1 VADARTTFFEHHFI
15 REGIIFPLSQ
25 HSTLSESIK
34 TMDLQH
40 FQQAKLVVCNVV
52 PHTFYNERKRAMIKM
67 TVELKNGNHIVQG
80 RNVPLQA
87 KLHYE
92 NDDDDLDG
100 ALLECYGLTAIGFT
114 GRIEL
119 SFRITEVSKRHHDKK
134 FQIELQPDIDANPEN
149 ADIRGVKSTPVLV
162 KSKDPTVRKSNRKR
176 KNAPSSS
183 DESEDNGHKNPRRQG
198 MPHPSL
204 M

>member
-1 VADARTTFFEHHFI
+1 
-15 REGIIFPLSQ
+15 
-25 HSTLSESIK
+25 
-34 TMDLQH
+34 M
-40 FQQAKLVVCNVV
+40 
-52 PHTFYNERKRAMIKM
+52 AMIRM

-80 RNVPLQA
+80 RKNVPLQA

-100 ALLECYGLTAIGFT
+100 SLLEYYGLTAIGFT

-119 SFRITEVSKRHHDKK
+119 SFRITQVSKRHHDKK
-134 FQIELQPDIDANPEN
+134 IQIELLPDIDANPEN
-149 ADIRGVKSTPVLV
+149 ADIKGVTSTPVLL
-162 KSKDPTVRKSNRKR
+162 KSKDPAVRKSNRKR

-183 DESEDNGHKNPRRQG
+183 DESEDNGHKTPRRQG